1 MASDIALTNA
11 MRALT
16 NAMTKYAGMTGE
28 SDVPKASSTFG
39 AGPANEFVF
48 GSGGEIKNLNTN
60 ISDLDDRLADTGKI
74 FKKSNEDFV
83 QASANLGMKMAPF
96 ADAVSQFMKWT
107 VFRPAEL
114 MGGGEGRAVRAGLER
129 ATGAGN
135 IAFDVAAAV
144 AAATGNLGVA
154 AGIQL
159 MGRAGLAT
167 KAGQMFYGEENLAQR
182 GFQQNVIEDF
192 GRKKMDTET
201 AAMFNVRSGRLGVQ
215 AGAWGGG
222 NVPSLIR
229 GLAGDLNENPQVLQ
243 QAIANAFQIGGSAGI
258 KNISREN
265 ISKLV
270 REGYGDAATMMAVQ
284 ATAGRYGYGQGA
296 TSDLANRTGLN
307 ITEML
312 PLMQQTRMQYYMYK
326 SGTAESINK
335 FVANTSMGAMNPTM
349 ALGAMAGAA
358 QGATG
363 VTDEAAS
370 MLQYREFLKANP
382 DSTYLDFVEAKK
394 NGFADEKWRRFVG
407 GASRTFAGMGQ
418 TGRLIGSGIGLG
430 TPGQIEGIAGQ
441 YAQGMGPDVYRTGK
455 RTPSGYEETAQQLG
469 MMGVTALDLSLAGS
483 QKVLKD
489 LAGFINDFVVDISK
503 AADEI
508 TAKAQAVREHA
519 AISRAAPGL
528 GGENVFSGDLGY
540 GNFLNEIKGMF
551 GRRDGNQ

>member
-11 MRALT
+11 MRSLT
-16 NAMTKYAGMTGE
+16 NAMSKFAGISGQ
-28 SDVPKASSTFG
+28 SDIPKAASAFG
-39 AGPANEFVF
+39 TGPSNEYEF
-48 GSGGEIKNLNTN
+48 GRGGELKNLND
-60 ISDLDDRLADTGKI
+60 ISDTFERSSRD
-74 FKKSNEDFV
+74 FKKSTDDFV
-83 QASANLGMKMAPF
+83 QHTASLGMKMAPF

-182 GFQQNVIEDF
+182 GFQQNVLEDF

-222 NVPSLIR
+222 NVPGLIS

-258 KNISREN
+258 KNISRDN

-270 REGYGDAATMMAVQ
+270 REGYGDAATMMAIQ

-296 TSDLANRTGLN
+296 VPDLANRTGLAPS
-307 ITEML
+307 EML
-312 PLMQQTRMQYYMYK
+312 PLMQQTRMQYYMFK
-326 SGTAESINK
+326 AGSAESINK
-335 FVANTSMGAMNPTM
+335 FVANTSMGAINPSM
-349 ALGAMAGAA
+349 ALGAMSSTA
-358 QGATG
+358 QGAAG

-370 MLQYREFLKANP
+370 MLQYRSFLEANP
-382 DSTYLDFVEAKK
+382 GSTYLDFVEAKR
-394 NGFADEKWRRFVG
+394 NGFADERWRKFVG
-407 GASRTFAGMGQ
+407 GAARTY
-418 TGRLIGSGIGLG
+418 GSGGQAMRIAGGTVLG
-430 TPGQIEGIAGQ
+430 GAAPGSLEGIAGQ

-489 LAGFINDFVVDISK
+489 LAGYINDFVVDISK
-503 AADEI
+503 AADAI
-508 TAKAQAVREHA
+508 TAKGQAVAEHA
-519 AISRAAPGL
+519 ATSRAAPGL
-528 GGENVFSGDLGY
+528 GGENVFSGSWGY
-540 GNFLNEIKGMF
+540 ENFWNEIKGMF
-551 GRRDGNQ
+551 RPANN